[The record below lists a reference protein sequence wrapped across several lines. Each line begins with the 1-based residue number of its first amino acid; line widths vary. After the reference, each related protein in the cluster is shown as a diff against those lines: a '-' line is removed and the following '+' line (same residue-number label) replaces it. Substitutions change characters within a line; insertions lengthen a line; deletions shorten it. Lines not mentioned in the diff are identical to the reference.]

1 MRNSTSRTFWVL
13 IGLSGLFGLAGL
25 IGNRVGWDRLEI
37 GYRTTTSPSGLDIGV
52 AGQVITGLPALCI
65 ALALVTV
72 VTALVIRG
80 GRRFRARLPL
90 PVTAAI
96 LWLMLATLLV
106 LFYPSTLAFQWENHR
121 SAAEIDFYLLQERH
135 GPFQGTAQKSQLLTY
150 YRDCGQAGQ
159 AACPVFDCVVERRSW
174 FGGLQKIEGFYP
186 GLDQESQLEL
196 LRTRCLPGT
205 P

>member
-1 MRNSTSRTFWVL
+1 MRSANPRTFWTLV
-13 IGLSGLFGLAGL
+13 GLAVVFGLIGL

-37 GYRTTTSPSGLDIGV
+37 GYRTVPSPSGLEIGV
-52 AGQVITGLPALCI
+52 AGQVISGLPSLCI

-72 VTALVIRG
+72 VTALIIRG

-96 LWLMLATLLV
+96 IWVMLATLLV

-121 SAAEIDFYLLQERH
+121 SAADIDFYMLQERT
-135 GPFQGTAQKSQLLTY
+135 GPFQGTLQKSQQLTY

-174 FGGLQKIEGFYP
+174 LGGFQKIEGFYP
-186 GLDQESQLEL
+186 GLDQEHQLEL

>member
-1 MRNSTSRTFWVL
+1 MRSANPRTFWTLV
-13 IGLSGLFGLAGL
+13 GLAVVFGLIGL

-37 GYRTTTSPSGLDIGV
+37 GYRTVPSPSGLEIGV
-52 AGQVITGLPALCI
+52 AGQVITGLPSLCI

-72 VTALVIRG
+72 VTALIIRG

-90 PVTAAI
+90 PITAAI
-96 LWLMLATLLV
+96 IWVMLAMLLV

-121 SAAEIDFYLLQERH
+121 SAADIDFYMLQERA
-135 GPFQGTAQKSQLLTY
+135 GPFQGTLQKSQQLTY

-174 FGGLQKIEGFYP
+174 LGGFQKIEGFYP
-186 GLDQESQLEL
+186 GLDQEHQLEL

>member
-13 IGLSGLFGLAGL
+13 VGLAAAFGLAGVV
-25 IGNRVGWDRLEI
+25 GNRLGWDRLEI
-37 GYRTTTSPSGLDIGV
+37 GYRTVPSPSGLDIGV

-159 AACPVFDCVVERRSW
+159 AVCPVFECVVERRSW
-174 FGGLQKIEGFYP
+174 LGGFQKIEGFYP
-186 GLDQESQLEL
+186 GLDQDHQLEL

>member
-1 MRNSTSRTFWVL
+1 MRTSNPRTFWVL
-13 IGLSGLFGLAGL
+13 LALASVFGLAGL

-37 GYRTTTSPSGLDIGV
+37 GYRTVPSPSGLDIGV

-72 VTALVIRG
+72 VTALIIRG

-96 LWLMLATLLV
+96 LWLLLATLLV

-121 SAAEIDFYLLQERH
+121 SAADIDFYILQDRP
-135 GPFQGTAQKSQLLTY
+135 GTFQGNVQKSQRLTY

-159 AACPVFDCVVERRSW
+159 VACPVFDCVVERRSW

-186 GLDQESQLEL
+186 GLDQERQLEL

>member
-13 IGLSGLFGLAGL
+13 VGLAAAFGLAGV

-37 GYRTTTSPSGLDIGV
+37 GYRTVPSPSGLDIGV
-52 AGQVITGLPALCI
+52 AGQVITGLPSLCI

-96 LWLMLATLLV
+96 LWLLLATLLV

-174 FGGLQKIEGFYP
+174 LGGFQKVEGFYP
-186 GLDQESQLEL
+186 GLDQDHQLEL

>member
-1 MRNSTSRTFWVL
+1 MRTAIPRTFWALV
-13 IGLSGLFGLAGL
+13 GLAVALGLAGL
-25 IGNRVGWDRLEI
+25 IGNRLGWERLEI
-37 GYRTTTSPSGLDIGV
+37 GYRTVPSPSGLDIGV
-52 AGQVITGLPALCI
+52 AGQVITGLPSLCI

-72 VTALVIRG
+72 VTALLIRG
-80 GRRFRARLPL
+80 GQRFRARLPL

-96 LWLMLATLLV
+96 LWLLLALLLV

-121 SAAEIDFYLLQERH
+121 SAADIDFYVLQDRP
-135 GPFQGTAQKSQLLTY
+135 GSFQGSAQKSQRLTY
-150 YRDCGQAGQ
+150 YRDCGTTGQ

-174 FGGLQKIEGFYP
+174 LGGLLKIEGFYP
-186 GLDQESQLEL
+186 GLDQERQLEL

>member
-1 MRNSTSRTFWVL
+1 MRTSNPRTFWVL
-13 IGLSGLFGLAGL
+13 LALASAFGLAGL

-37 GYRTTTSPSGLDIGV
+37 GYRTVPSPSGLDIGV
-52 AGQVITGLPALCI
+52 AGQVITGLPSLCI

-72 VTALVIRG
+72 VTALIIRG

-96 LWLMLATLLV
+96 LWLLLATLLV

-121 SAAEIDFYLLQERH
+121 SAADIDFYILQERP
-135 GPFQGTAQKSQLLTY
+135 GTFQGNVQKSQRLTY

-186 GLDQESQLEL
+186 GLDQERQLEL

>member
-1 MRNSTSRTFWVL
+1 M
-13 IGLSGLFGLAGL
+13 AGL

-37 GYRTTTSPSGLDIGV
+37 GYRTVPSPSGLDIGV

-72 VTALVIRG
+72 VTALIIRG
-80 GRRFRARLPL
+80 GQRFRARLPL

-121 SAAEIDFYLLQERH
+121 SAAEIDFYILQERH

-174 FGGLQKIEGFYP
+174 LGGFQKIEGFYP
-186 GLDQESQLEL
+186 GLDQDHQLEL

>member
-13 IGLSGLFGLAGL
+13 VGLAAACGLAGM
-25 IGNRVGWDRLEI
+25 IGNRVGWDRLEV
-37 GYRTTTSPSGLDIGV
+37 GYRTVPSPSGLDIGV
-52 AGQVITGLPALCI
+52 AGQVITGLPSLCI

-72 VTALVIRG
+72 VTALIIRG
-80 GRRFRARLPL
+80 GQRFRARLPL

-96 LWLMLATLLV
+96 LWLLLATLLV

-174 FGGLQKIEGFYP
+174 LGGFQKVEGFYP
-186 GLDQESQLEL
+186 GLDQDHQLEL

>member
-1 MRNSTSRTFWVL
+1 MRSANPRTFWTLV
-13 IGLSGLFGLAGL
+13 GLAVVFGLIGL

-37 GYRTTTSPSGLDIGV
+37 GYRTVPSPSGLEIGV
-52 AGQVITGLPALCI
+52 AGQVITGLPSLCI

-72 VTALVIRG
+72 VTALIIRG

-90 PVTAAI
+90 SITAVI
-96 LWLMLATLLV
+96 IWVMLATLLV

-121 SAAEIDFYLLQERH
+121 SAADIDFYMLQERA
-135 GPFQGTAQKSQLLTY
+135 GPFRGTLQKSQQLTY

-174 FGGLQKIEGFYP
+174 LGGFQKIEGFYP
-186 GLDQESQLEL
+186 GLDQEHQLEL

>member
-80 GRRFRARLPL
+80 GQRFRARLPL

-186 GLDQESQLEL
+186 GLDQERQLEL

>member
-1 MRNSTSRTFWVL
+1 MRSANPRTFWILV
-13 IGLSGLFGLAGL
+13 GLAVVFGLIGL

-37 GYRTTTSPSGLDIGV
+37 GYRTVPSPSGLEIGV
-52 AGQVITGLPALCI
+52 AGQVISGLPSLCI

-72 VTALVIRG
+72 VTALIIRG

-96 LWLMLATLLV
+96 IWVMLATLLV

-121 SAAEIDFYLLQERH
+121 SAADIDFYMLQERA
-135 GPFQGTAQKSQLLTY
+135 GPFQGTLQKSQQLTY

-174 FGGLQKIEGFYP
+174 LGGFQKIEGFYP
-186 GLDQESQLEL
+186 GLDQEHQLEL

>member
-1 MRNSTSRTFWVL
+1 MRSANPRTFWILV
-13 IGLSGLFGLAGL
+13 GLAVVFGLIGL

-37 GYRTTTSPSGLDIGV
+37 GYRTVPSPSGLEIGV
-52 AGQVITGLPALCI
+52 AGQVISGLPSLCI

-72 VTALVIRG
+72 VTALIIRG

-96 LWLMLATLLV
+96 IWVMLATLLV

-121 SAAEIDFYLLQERH
+121 SAAVIDFYMLQERA
-135 GPFQGTAQKSQLLTY
+135 GPFQGTLQKSQQLTY

-174 FGGLQKIEGFYP
+174 LGGFQKIEGFYP
-186 GLDQESQLEL
+186 GLDQEHQLEL